1 MRGVVCMVGNPF
13 RITIRSRPVEELG
26 PRRESQQASHRFYF
40 FRPDRAWFRFRSPV
54 IG

>member
-1 MRGVVCMVGNPF
+1 MQVVACMVGNPF
-13 RITIRSRPVEELG
+13 RFTIRSRPEEELG
-26 PRRESQQASHRFYF
+26 PRHESQQASYRFYF

>member
-1 MRGVVCMVGNPF
+1 MWFVICTLGKSF

-26 PRRESQQASHRFYF
+26 PRRESQQAFYRFYF